1 MSRVVEILVFPAV
14 QLLDVTGPLQ
24 VFASA
29 NDVTAKAGETPPY
42 EIRIVAAGGQSI
54 EASSGMAIVA
64 HPLSSMEAGLDTLVI
79 AGGDGVDA
87 AAALAKHG
95 DALIRP
101 DACCLA
107 IG

>member
-29 NDVTAKAGETPPY
+29 NDVTAKADGTPPY
-42 EIRIVAAGGQSI
+42 ESPIVAAGGQSN
-54 EASSGMAIVA
+54 EARSGMAIVA